1 MSARTK
7 RRRWFGLLPAKT
19 PPPEPGRFDEAVDF
33 FRRRVPMRKTERSKL
48 GTGARQRGFTVAE
61 VAQLD
66 VINSVWLAL
75 DDSIARGATFDEFK
89 KTVTADLVDEWQGR
103 VANPPARIATIFR
116 TNVAQAQNAGRHAQ
130 MTTPAILERRPF
142 WQYVD
147 VDDGAYN
154 DRECPICQASH
165 GTILPADDPWWQTS
179 SPPRHPNCRCRLRP
193 LTVAQAESMGI
204 TVVPSSIPSVEG
216 FGAPPQERPEPYRV
230 DLSKYP
236 PELAAIAREKM
247 ETSA

>member
-1 MSARTK
+1 MPTRTK

-19 PPPEPGRFDEAVDF
+19 PPTEPGRFDEAVDF
-33 FRRRVPMRKTERSKL
+33 FRRRVPMRKTEWSKL

-66 VINSVWLAL
+66 VINSVWSAL
-75 DDSIARGATFDEFK
+75 DDSIANGSTFDEFK

-116 TNVAQAQNAGRHAQ
+116 TNVVQAQNAGRHAQ

-147 VDDGAYN
+147 VDDQ
-154 DRECPICQASH
+154 RECPICNACH
-165 GTILPADDPWWQTS
+165 GVILPFDDPWWDTH
-179 SPPRHPNCRCRLRP
+179 SPPNHFSCRCRKRP
-193 LTVAQAESMGI
+193 LTVAQAESMGVTI
-204 TVVPSSIPSVEG
+204 APTQVQADEG
-216 FGAPPQERPEPYRV
+216 FGAPPQERPEPYHV

-247 ETSA
+247 ETTAP